1 MVLICGV
8 SHALVHDGV
17 EDRVAEALDR
27 GDGAFVGSVE
37 GDSVDRHAGRAE
49 EGDRCRLLRELR
61 TTGQA
66 ELVFLCGQRVR
77 GDLNELVVGNAV
89 GADDEIIAFAGAF
102 DAWFCVLLAGA
113 RELGNVEEMT
123 RRAAIGGGLGGQY
136 RGRRQQEKGGKRD
149 TRHEIGGADRGAE
162 VSRHGCAR
170 DEKSNPAAVNGTLCR
185 HYRPSSPYSAE
196 HRVPRH
202 GRSRNRQYFKPSAC
216 RA

>member
-1 MVLICGV
+1 MTALQFLSAQPRGPADRKAVERVAQDRRRRPFLHAVGETGLIERVVVVLICGV

-89 GADDEIIAFAGAF
+89 GTDDEIIAFAGAF
-102 DAWFCVLLAGA
+102 DARFCVLLAGA

-136 RGRRQQEKGGKRD
+136 RGRRHREGRQ
-149 TRHEIGGADRGAE
+149 
-162 VSRHGCAR
+162 AR
-170 DEKSNPAAVNGTLCR
+170 YAA
-185 HYRPSSPYSAE
+185 
-196 HRVPRH
+196 
-202 GRSRNRQYFKPSAC
+202 
-216 RA
+216 